1 MAAGPQL
8 TMPRPLGE
16 TLTSRQKW
24 LLLVSLMLAMFVSAL
39 NQSVVATATPK
50 MLADLGGF
58 SLLSWVFTVYMLTST
73 VITPLVGKLSDM
85 FGRKQFILAGI
96 VIFVLGSAGCGFS
109 TNMPMLIAF
118 RAFQGIGGGVI
129 MATVFSTLGDLFPP
143 AERGK
148 YIGFFTGTFTIAGL
162 SGPSIGGLL
171 TDHVSWRWCFFVS
184 IPFAIAAMVFI
195 WANLPSRA
203 RGGQLRS
210 IDFVGA
216 ALLSAATTC
225 LLLALAWAQREYGW
239 GSMET
244 AGLLL
249 SSGLLLVAFVF
260 QERRHPQAV
269 LPLTIFRNREF
280 VIANLVAMLLGAGSF
295 GAVQYL
301 PTFVQTSLG
310 SSATASGLVTTPQ
323 SLGLLVTSIVGGQM
337 LSRRG
342 QYKAQCVAGA
352 GLVLVGVLCMQTLDV
367 GQPAWRLGGFM
378 AVIGLGSGLVMPTMS
393 VVSQNAVTHDL
404 MGVATSARQFFMQ
417 IGNVLGVAV
426 FGVILASSYSAAF
439 TSDLSPEAKQA
450 LPPALVARF
459 DDPTL
464 ALNGREFAA
473 VQQQV
478 LALDNGQALLDE
490 ATATQRASVAVAI
503 RHIFL
508 GAVVVVAL
516 ALLATLGLKGLPLRR
531 AFEATARPLPPA
543 GGAPRTAVAPS
554 PGPAA
559 AGDSTAGGQ

>member
-1 MAAGPQL
+1 MAGPQL
-8 TMPRPLGE
+8 AMPRPLGE

-58 SLLSWVFTVYMLTST
+58 SMLSWVFTVYMLTST
-73 VITPLVGKLSDM
+73 VVTPLVGKLSDM
-85 FGRKQFILAGI
+85 FGRKHFLLAGI
-96 VIFVLGSAGCGFS
+96 VIFVAGSAGCGFS
-109 TNMPMLIAF
+109 MNMPTLIAF

-203 RGGQLRS
+203 RGGQLRN

-225 LLLALAWAQREYGW
+225 LLLGLAWAQREFGW

-244 AGLLL
+244 LGLLVSAAAL
-249 SSGLLLVAFVF
+249 IVAFIF
-260 QERRHPQAV
+260 QESRHPQAV
-269 LPLTIFRNREF
+269 LPLAIFRNREF
-280 VIANLVAMLLGAGSF
+280 VMANMVAMLLGAGSF

-310 SSATASGLVTTPQ
+310 SSATASGLVTMPQ
-323 SLGLLVTSIVGGQM
+323 SLGLLITSVAGGQL

-342 QYKAQCVAGA
+342 RYKTQCVVGA
-352 GLVLVGVLCMQTLDV
+352 GLVLVGALCMQSLDQ
-367 GQPAWRLGGFM
+367 GQSAWRLAGFL
-378 AVIGLGSGLVMPTMS
+378 AIIGLGSGLVMPTMS
-393 VVSQNAVTHDL
+393 VVSQNAVSHDL

-439 TSDLSPEAKQA
+439 TDGLSPEAQAA

-464 ALNGREFAA
+464 ALNGREFAV
-473 VQQQV
+473 VQQEV
-478 LALDNGQALLDE
+478 RALPNGQALLEE
-490 ATATQRASVAVAI
+490 ATEAQKASVATAI
-503 RHIFL
+503 RHIFI
-508 GAVVVVAL
+508 GAAVVIAL
-516 ALLATLGLKGLPLRR
+516 AVLCTLALKGLPLRR
-531 AFEATARPLPPA
+531 AFESTPKPGAPASGPSRTPPVQPTAAAPASEPGA
-543 GGAPRTAVAPS
+543 GGS
-554 PGPAA
+554 
-559 AGDSTAGGQ
+559 